1 MFIPPWIALLLNICS
16 AACMAELNALMPN
29 ATGGLVQYTLAG
41 LGPLPTLVT
50 MVGGYLICNI
60 LCGGVEAAI
69 FGSVMVETIPLAI
82 PAAVYPTIVSII
94 VAVAAL
100 KGVDIFAK
108 LQDFVSYLLLFSMIA
123 LGLIGAFQLGTGAV
137 VEQPA
142 ALTTD
147 AASVVSAVGVASW
160 LFVGAEYAIPIS
172 KDVRN
177 ANRNIPLGMMIS
189 LALICVMDSLV
200 VLGFWHYVPWGELA
214 ESASPHLLYGES
226 LLGNVGKV
234 WMSIVS
240 ALAFIGS
247 QNSTV
252 NGLSQICDG
261 MTKVNMMPRFFSRKN
276 RYGAPAVAIL
286 FVTISICLIAYF
298 SGGSS
303 AAISFLI
310 LVVTVLWLVSYIFAD
325 IDVLVLR
332 RRFPKAP
339 RAFKVPGGPVI
350 PVIGIAGTVFMIA
363 NISSDPAEA
372 VAIWILAGVT
382 FLVLGV
388 YSFFWI
394 RVQDADA
401 RVQAGAHPGGA
412 CDGERPL
419 LRDSPPPRHL
429 ALGESCEREGC
440 SVGLQRCVLR
450 RHFGAGGRV
459 IAAIAYK
466 RGLPATSTVLARLV
480 SPFRSPHGVLVMP
493 FDLLLDRLPRSP
505 YTQSAMQ

>member
-1 MFIPPWIALLLNICS
+1 MADASEKPLGLHNVVSVSMGLIVSMSCLVSLGQGAGESGLMFIPAMVIALLLNICS

-137 VEQPA
+137 VAQPA
-142 ALTTD
+142 AVTTN

-172 KDVRN
+172 KNVRN

-189 LALICVMDSLV
+189 LALICVMDTLV
-200 VLGFWHYVPWGELA
+200 VIGFWHYVPWGELA

-234 WMSIVS
+234 WMSVVS

-276 RYGAPAVAIL
+276 RFGAPAAAIL

-298 SGGSS
+298 SGDSS
-303 AAISFLI
+303 DAISFLI

-339 RAFKVPGGPVI
+339 RAFKVPGGPAI

-394 RVQDADA
+394 K
-401 RVQAGAHPGGA
+401 
-412 CDGERPL
+412 
-419 LRDSPPPRHL
+419 
-429 ALGESCEREGC
+429 
-440 SVGLQRCVLR
+440 
-450 RHFGAGGRV
+450 
-459 IAAIAYK
+459 YK
-466 RGLPATSTVLARLV
+466 MRMPVFKPVPIPEVLA
-480 SPFRSPHGVLVMP
+480 MEN
-493 FDLLLDRLPRSP
+493 DLYYEIRHRRGIWR
-505 YTQSAMQ
+505 